1 MATPEEIRLQQQYND
16 SLREEQ
22 RIKEEIREQNQ
33 REIESLQDIG
43 AIISQNISEIT
54 KSNESRK
61 EGLSASRKLKSISN
75 DLLDDA
81 IGIKDLSEKQ
91 LKTLIQQAESSQQ
104 RLEFSID
111 QVGADSEDGKSLQQ
125 NLDFSKE
132 LVIEAQKRLDAER
145 NIAEATGLA
154 GNALQGISKA
164 LSKAGFG
171 DLSKA
176 IGLDEALEGNRAFAK
191 DLLNNGKR
199 SATIGDK
206 FKIAGD
212 LAKNL
217 GKNLATSLGPV
228 VLITQ
233 LVTGLLDAN
242 KETVEL
248 QKSMALTSSEAK
260 DFRQELSTAAN
271 ASGDIN
277 ITATKLA
284 ATLGAANKELGFITK
299 FSTDTLITQT
309 KLANV
314 VGVGAENAAKLAA
327 LSEARGANAEGEY
340 KSILGTSYELQRQ
353 AGVQF
358 DLREILSAV
367 ANTTGQIRA
376 NLGANPTL
384 IAEAVTQ
391 AKLLGGSLDDVK
403 NISNSLLQ
411 FESSISAEL
420 EAELL
425 TGKELN
431 LERARSAALMGDMA
445 TVAEEVAQQAGNFTQ
460 FSKLNVIQQD
470 ALAASL
476 GLSSDRLSD
485 ILFKQQI
492 QGRTAAELRAAGED
506 ELAKMVEKQTM
517 QEKFNATVDKLKAI
531 FTDVATAFM
540 PIVEVLGG
548 IFSFI
553 GKIIKLVEP
562 FIGTITGALTGFLA
576 GGPVGALIGGAIG
589 GIGDIS
595 RAIPKAQYGAS
606 ITQGGRVMV
615 GEVGPEIVDLPTG
628 AKVNPLPVRE
638 RRDLQSQQQS
648 STNDNKEVLQAL
660 TNMNQ
665 RIMDQ
670 QRSMGNL
677 RVVMSTN
684 ALEAGLVQNT
694 AKIQ

>member
-1 MATPEEIRLQQQYND
+1 MA
-16 SLREEQ
+16 
-22 RIKEEIREQNQ
+22 
-33 REIESLQDIG
+33 
-43 AIISQNISEIT
+43 
-54 KSNESRK
+54 
-61 EGLSASRKLKSISN
+61 LSA
-75 DLLDDA
+75 
-81 IGIKDLSEKQ
+81 
-91 LKTLIQQAESSQQ
+91 
-104 RLEFSID
+104 
-111 QVGADSEDGKSLQQ
+111 
-125 NLDFSKE
+125 
-132 LVIEAQKRLDAER
+132 
-145 NIAEATGLA
+145 
-154 GNALQGISKA
+154 
-164 LSKAGFG
+164 
-171 DLSKA
+171 
-176 IGLDEALEGNRAFAK
+176 
-191 DLLNNGKR
+191 
-199 SATIGDK
+199 
-206 FKIAGD
+206 
-212 LAKNL
+212 
-217 GKNLATSLGPV
+217 
-228 VLITQ
+228 
-233 LVTGLLDAN
+233 
-242 KETVEL
+242 
-248 QKSMALTSSEAK
+248 SEAK

-284 ATLGAANKELGFITK
+284 ATLGAASKELGFIAK

-485 ILFKQQI
+485 ILFKQQV
-492 QGRTAAELRAAGED
+492 QGRTASELRAAGED
-506 ELAKMVEKQTM
+506 ELAEMIEKQTM

-548 IFSFI
+548 VFSFI
-553 GKIIKLVEP
+553 GEIIKLVDP

-648 STNDNKEVLQAL
+648 STNDNKEILQAL

-670 QRSMGNL
+670 QRSMGSM